1 MIRRPRRFALTFALL
16 LLATTVTTHAA
27 STADWVTLIP
37 IVESSIVKL
46 EAAKGESKGLCTAVI
61 FEIDKDDYA
70 AALTAAHCV
79 AHQPTEKLDLTVS
92 GRNAVVVDS
101 NSLLDLAIVR
111 YHARK
116 HEKAIPL
123 ADALPYKGSEVM
135 VVGYPFGVE
144 EIAEQFGHVAQHNK
158 ETKTTWLNVD
168 LIFGNSGGAA
178 VDGTGKLVGIN
189 SAIISQGPAHLG
201 AVVTIE
207 HVQDYVD
214 SYHAMLKRQKP

>member
-1 MIRRPRRFALTFALL
+1 MG
-16 LLATTVTTHAA
+16 HAHPHRGILDRQTG
-27 STADWVTLIP
+27 SRQGR
-37 IVESSIVKL
+37 SH
-46 EAAKGESKGLCTAVI
+46 GLCTAVI

-79 AHQPTEKLDLTVS
+79 QHGPTEKLDLTVS
-92 GRNAVVVDS
+92 GRNAVVIDS
-101 NSLLDLAIVR
+101 NALLDLAIVR

-116 HEKAIPL
+116 QEKAIPL
-123 ADALPYKGSEVM
+123 ADALPYKGAEVM

-144 EIAEQFGHVAQHNK
+144 DIAEQFGHVAQHNK

-178 VDGTGKLVGIN
+178 VDAQGRLVGIN

-207 HVQDYVD
+207 HVQDYID
-214 SYHAMLKRQKP
+214 SYHAMMKRQKP